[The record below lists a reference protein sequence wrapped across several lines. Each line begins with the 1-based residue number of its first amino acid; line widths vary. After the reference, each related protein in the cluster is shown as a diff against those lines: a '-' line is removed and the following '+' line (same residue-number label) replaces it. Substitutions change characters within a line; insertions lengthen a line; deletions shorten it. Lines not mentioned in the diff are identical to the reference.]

1 MNNKDEDRIQITITS
16 HQRTSDR
23 NSLVLIV
30 SIRLFVA
37 HVSFKTS
44 QLFSY
49 SCILNSHRLNYI
61 TIVVHS
67 FLRSLS
73 SIHCRWEDQILH
85 SCSTLLLV
93 SNVIFPYLIR
103 ILNFSKAYFA
113 VPISLLIL
121 PVLLFCC
128 CFCFIRVLFFYLYLL
143 KGPVYI
149 VFPNVTFVI

>member
-44 QLFSY
+44 QLLIY
-49 SCILNSHRLNYI
+49 SCILNSHRSNYI
-61 TIVVHS
+61 AVVFYS

-73 SIHCRWEDQILH
+73 NIHCRWEDQILH
-85 SCSTLLLV
+85 SCSTLFLV
-93 SNVIFPYLIR
+93 SNVIFLCLIR

-121 PVLLFCC
+121 PVFFLFLFYPCT
-128 CFCFIRVLFFYLYLL
+128 FFFIF
-143 KGPVYI
+143 I
-149 VFPNVTFVI
+149 S